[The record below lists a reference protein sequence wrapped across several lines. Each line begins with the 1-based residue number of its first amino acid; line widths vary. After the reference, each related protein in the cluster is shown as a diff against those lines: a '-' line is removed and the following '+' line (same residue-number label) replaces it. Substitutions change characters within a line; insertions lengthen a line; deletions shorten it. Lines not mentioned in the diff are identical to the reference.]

1 MGAME
6 RLHPL
11 AAAGYFAGVAAV
23 AMVSMNPVLL
33 GLSLLGSLALSC
45 RYGGLRGAGGF
56 LLLGLCVAVLN
67 PLVYHN
73 GVTPLLILNGQPI
86 TLEALCYGLAAG
98 AMIAGVGC
106 WLRSFSRMMT
116 SDKLMHL
123 LGRVS
128 PKLALLCA
136 MALRCGPLFSRQT
149 AAIRRAQQGV
159 GLYKEENLPDRI
171 RGNSR
176 VFSILVTWALE
187 NSIITADSMAARGYG
202 VGRRTAFARYRF
214 GRRDGMFLL
223 LTAVLLFPPVLGLCL
238 GALNVSYYPALRM
251 PAPSLL
257 GALSYGAYA
266 ALALLPILWEGGE
279 SLKWRWLKSR
289 I

>member
-1 MGAME
+1 
-6 RLHPL
+6 
-11 AAAGYFAGVAAV
+11 
-23 AMVSMNPVLL
+23 
-33 GLSLLGSLALSC
+33 
-45 RYGGLRGAGGF
+45 
-56 LLLGLCVAVLN
+56 
-67 PLVYHN
+67 
-73 GVTPLLILNGQPI
+73 
-86 TLEALCYGLAAG
+86 
-98 AMIAGVGC
+98 
-106 WLRSFSRMMT
+106 MMT

-123 LGRVS
+123 LGRAS

-187 NSIITADSMAARGYG
+187 NGIITADSMAARGYG

-223 LTAVLLFPPVLGLCL
+223 LTAALLLPPVLGLCL
-238 GALNVSYYPALRM
+238 GALDVSYYPALRM
-251 PAPSLL
+251 PAASLL